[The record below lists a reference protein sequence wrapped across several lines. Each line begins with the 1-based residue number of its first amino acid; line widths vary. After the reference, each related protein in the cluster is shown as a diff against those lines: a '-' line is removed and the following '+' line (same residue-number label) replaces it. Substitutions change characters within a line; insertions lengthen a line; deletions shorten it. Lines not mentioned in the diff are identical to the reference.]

1 MRANFCIIFEY
12 RNAAGPEHLKVSNT
26 KYAKEIRSQ
35 FVYDIKGDELTQIL
49 WLETK
54 YVGRFEINQVIVC

>member
-1 MRANFCIIFEY
+1 MVKSNLLMRANFCIIFEY
-12 RNAAGPEHLKVSNT
+12 SNAAGPEHLKVSNT

-35 FVYDIKGDELTQIL
+35 FVKDI
-49 WLETK
+49 ETK

>member
-12 RNAAGPEHLKVSNT
+12 SNAAGPEHLKVSNT

-35 FVYDIKGDELTQIL
+35 FVYDI
-49 WLETK
+49 ETK